1 MCIGFVGAYRLL
13 GSWLPVF
20 YDFEGC
26 QVLLAVLVASCR
38 HEVLL
43 RQELMCGKRA
53 CFLLRPC
60 EAWMYEFMVYVLFVL
75 TALLR
80 ALS

>member
-1 MCIGFVGAYRLL
+1 MCVGFVGAYRLL

-20 YDFEGC
+20 HDFEGC

-43 RQELMCGKRA
+43 RQELMCAKRA
-53 CFLLRPC
+53 LLLASPVRSLG
-60 EAWMYEFMVYVLFVL
+60 V
-75 TALLR
+75 
-80 ALS
+80 